1 MRLDH
6 LLSKETHHGENPME
20 SVGRHRQ
27 VLFSFERTNSQQ
39 FFENYIEEESKK
51 DFIKEISYASE
62 GNSNEK
68 VKVKVKI
75 LRAYGGCL
83 GDIC

>member
-1 MRLDH
+1 MGEH
-6 LLSKETHHGENPME
+6 LPCKQGVRSSN
-20 SVGRHRQ
+20 
-27 VLFSFERTNSQQ
+27 
-39 FFENYIEEESKK
+39 

>member
-1 MRLDH
+1 M
-6 LLSKETHHGENPME
+6 
-20 SVGRHRQ
+20 
-27 VLFSFERTNSQQ
+27 

>member
-1 MRLDH
+1 
-6 LLSKETHHGENPME
+6 ME

-51 DFIKEISYASE
+51 DFIENQSCALKETQKQE
-62 GNSNEK
+62 GQGEVCK
-68 VKVKVKI
+68 
-75 LRAYGGCL
+75 LRY
-83 GDIC
+83 

>member
-1 MRLDH
+1 MVNQIRLTESYI
-6 LLSKETHHGENPME
+6 LGSNP
-20 SVGRHRQ
+20 
-27 VLFSFERTNSQQ
+27 LFSTLDYKISIFYRVVFTI
-39 FFENYIEEESKK
+39 FENYIEEESKK